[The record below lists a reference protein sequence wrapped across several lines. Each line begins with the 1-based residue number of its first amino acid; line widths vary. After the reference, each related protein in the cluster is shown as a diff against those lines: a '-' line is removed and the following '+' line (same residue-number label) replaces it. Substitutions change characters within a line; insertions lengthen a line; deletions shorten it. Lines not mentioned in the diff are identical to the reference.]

1 MSTERGPSLLSRI
14 KSVSDQ
20 TLVTER
26 VGCPY
31 PMIRV
36 AAYLW
41 AAPNTGM
48 GLAIGLLLGG
58 RFRRVAGVIEVEGP
72 RIGRVLS
79 KLWVP
84 AAALTLGHCVLG
96 NSRRALERT
105 RRHER
110 VHVRQ
115 YERWGPAFIPTY
127 LMISIWLYALGRD
140 GYRENPFERE
150 AYESE
155 ISDGQQD

>member
-1 MSTERGPSLLSRI
+1 
-14 KSVSDQ
+14 
-20 TLVTER
+20 
-26 VGCPY
+26 
-31 PMIRV
+31 
-36 AAYLW
+36 
-41 AAPNTGM
+41 M

-58 RFRRVAGVIEVEGP
+58 RFRRVAGVIEVESP

-96 NSRRALERT
+96 SSRRALERT

>member
-1 MSTERGPSLLSRI
+1 MRP
-14 KSVSDQ
+14 
-20 TLVTER
+20 
-26 VGCPY
+26 PY
-31 PMIRV
+31 PMIRM
-36 AAYLW
+36 AGYLW
-41 AAPNTGM
+41 AVPNTAL
-48 GLAIGLLLGG
+48 GLTIGLVLGG
-58 RFRRVAGVIEVEGP
+58 RFRRVAGVIEVDGP
-72 RIGRVLS
+72 RIGRVLA

-96 NSRRALERT
+96 NSPRSLERT

-115 YERWGPAFIPTY
+115 YERWGPLFIPTY
-127 LMISIWLYALGRD
+127 LVISIWLYARGRD

-155 ISDGQQD
+155 SCDIRDD